1 MKPVRLRRL
10 LALEAAMKVADGAG
24 GFSLVWTEVGK
35 MWGEVL
41 PASGR
46 EQGVEEVVL
55 SSVPYKITVR
65 AAPPS
70 SDRRPVAGQR
80 FRDGARRFG
89 IVAVTERDD
98 SGLYLTCFVREED
111 PV

>member
-10 LALEAAMKVADGAG
+10 LALEASVKVPDGAG
-24 GFSLVWTEVGK
+24 GFTQVWAEMGKVWAEVQ
-35 MWGEVL
+35 

-46 EQGVEEVVL
+46 DQGVEEVVL
-55 SSVPYKITVR
+55 STMTYRITVR

-70 SDRRPVAGQR
+70 SDRRPVPGQR
-80 FRDGARRFG
+80 FRDGTRRFA
-89 IVAVTERDD
+89 ILAVTERDD